1 MPAVVGTVEGSL
13 LRFRLLRHQVAD
25 RELTVAGIGI
35 DQGQEIPGGGGRA
48 TGQQGVGRRAGQQQA
63 VALAAVAGGAAVEV
77 GAGGGLL
84 HGNSETAVPGEQHIQ
99 QGREPHLAHRAEARG
114 NIALGGGR
122 AVVGR
127 KYRGQRCQFFIGI
140 GFIPP
145 LDPGPV
151 IVLVAVVS
159 QGVPGAE
166 TVPVGKTPAGA
177 GEGAIDQGFG
187 VAYLVDGAAAP
198 AGPELLQG
206 AAALPP
212 VQLDDIALALYR
224 QRLPACAGRQCERHQ
239 QYPGQ

>member
-1 MPAVVGTVEGSL
+1 MKAACFASD
-13 LRFRLLRHQVAD
+13 LLRHQVAD

-35 DQGQEIPGGGGRA
+35 DQGQEVTRGGGRA

-63 VALAAVAGGAAVEV
+63 VRLAAEAGGSAVKV
-77 GAGGGLL
+77 GTGGGLL
-84 HGNSETAVPGEQHIQ
+84 HSNSVTAVLGEQHVQ

-114 NIALGGGR
+114 NIVPGRGR
-122 AVVGR
+122 AVVGSE
-127 KYRGQRCQFFIGI
+127 YRGQRRQLFIGI

-151 IVLVAVVS
+151 IVLVAVVF
-159 QGVPGAE
+159 QGVPGTE
-166 TVPVGKTPAGA
+166 TVPVGKTPAGP
-177 GEGAIDQGFG
+177 GQGAIDQGFG

-224 QRLPACAGRQCERHQ
+224 QRLPACAGRQCERYQ